1 MGGGSIGQ
9 CVVADTG
16 VILADA
22 GVRGVD
28 GLRVLRNDV
37 VTTEA
42 LDCALV
48 RGAHGAVVD
57 GGGES
62 AVGCRTSSVC
72 HCEKGSKKQDL
83 VMNHIMSTATH
94 GLKNSYQLS

>member
-1 MGGGSIGQ
+1 MGCGSIGQ
-9 CVVADTG
+9 RVVADTG

-28 GLRVLRNDV
+28 GLRVLRNYV

-48 RGAHGAVVD
+48 RGTHRTIVD
-57 GGGES
+57 GGGEG
-62 AVGCRTSSVC
+62 AVRCRTSSTG
-72 HCEKGSKKQDL
+72 HGEKSSKK
-83 VMNHIMSTATH
+83 
-94 GLKNSYQLS
+94 